1 VHELDS
7 LRYSPAG
14 LPLLNMTLQHES
26 QQIEAGGLR
35 STELT
40 LSAVAAGPVAV
51 QLNAAIGA
59 QGLGAYLQCE
69 GFLAARRNSSKS
81 LGSKITSKAMLL
93 HITAFK
99 ILEK

>member
-1 VHELDS
+1 MLELDS

-26 QQIEAGGLR
+26 QQNEAGGLR

-51 QLNAAIGA
+51 QLNAAIGV
-59 QGLGAYLQCE
+59 QGLGAVLHCE
-69 GFLAARRNSSKS
+69 GFLAARRKQ
-81 LGSKITSKAMLL
+81 SKAMVM
-93 HITAFK
+93 HITSFK

>member
-1 VHELDS
+1 VHEFDS
-7 LRYSPAG
+7 VRYSPAG
-14 LPLLNMTLQHES
+14 LPLLNITLQHES

-51 QLNAAIGA
+51 QLNTAISA
-59 QGLGAYLQCE
+59 HGLGTYLQCE
-69 GFLAARRNSSKS
+69 GFLAAKRNKSK
-81 LGSKITSKAMLL
+81 GPGSKAMLL